1 MCITRYVV
9 LTGNIYSNKLLP
21 YYFNVLI
28 FKVLIPR
35 KSTRNLFTSKL
46 VLRHNSNRILQTTY
60 QIFNF
65 NLNNI
70 FQPRKTKNP
79 SHYGFPSRILL
90 LAVSYYIS
98 ARLGL
103 MIPFIGS
110 YITLIWLPTGIA
122 VALLLRWGYCV
133 LPGIFIGAFATSYSM
148 GAPLLVC
155 ASIALG
161 NSLAPLSTAFI
172 LRRINFHNSL
182 NRVQDILFLFAAA
195 ATGML
200 LSASGGV
207 LTLVTFDKLPLQN
220 AGMAWVS
227 WWAGDFV
234 GVLLA
239 SPILL
244 NISLPKLKNLS
255 RQLLEFFC
263 WASVALGLS
272 WVVFF
277 LNHGHNHTLP
287 LLFIISP
294 LIVWSAMRFG
304 LLGSSL
310 GLLLPVILAAIA
322 TSNELGP
329 FSYDTKYGL
338 FLLWLFVLVLVLI
351 NLMVAALQA
360 GQMHANFALQQSE
373 LKLRSII
380 ETEPECVELL
390 SKDSTILQI
399 NPAGLR
405 LFGTDHP
412 DKLIGQQALTL
423 INPQHRQNFISLTN
437 RIFEGESGQLEY
449 EITGLNGEQRWME
462 IHAEPLRN
470 EFRTI
475 VSMLGIGRDITERK
489 KIEEAQRIAAV
500 AFETQDGIMIS
511 DANGNIMRVNQAFQ
525 NITGYNSEEVIGQNP
540 RMFQSGRH
548 DLEL

>member
-122 VALLLRWGYCV
+122 VVLLLRWGYCV

-255 RQLLEFFC
+255 RE
-263 WASVALGLS
+263 
-272 WVVFF
+272 
-277 LNHGHNHTLP
+277 
-287 LLFIISP
+287 
-294 LIVWSAMRFG
+294 
-304 LLGSSL
+304 
-310 GLLLPVILAAIA
+310 
-322 TSNELGP
+322 
-329 FSYDTKYGL
+329 
-338 FLLWLFVLVLVLI
+338 
-351 NLMVAALQA
+351 
-360 GQMHANFALQQSE
+360 
-373 LKLRSII
+373 
-380 ETEPECVELL
+380 
-390 SKDSTILQI
+390 
-399 NPAGLR
+399 
-405 LFGTDHP
+405 
-412 DKLIGQQALTL
+412 
-423 INPQHRQNFISLTN
+423 
-437 RIFEGESGQLEY
+437 
-449 EITGLNGEQRWME
+449 GLN
-462 IHAEPLRN
+462 
-470 EFRTI
+470 
-475 VSMLGIGRDITERK
+475 K
-489 KIEEAQRIAAV
+489 
-500 AFETQDGIMIS
+500 
-511 DANGNIMRVNQAFQ
+511 
-525 NITGYNSEEVIGQNP
+525 
-540 RMFQSGRH
+540 
-548 DLEL
+548 